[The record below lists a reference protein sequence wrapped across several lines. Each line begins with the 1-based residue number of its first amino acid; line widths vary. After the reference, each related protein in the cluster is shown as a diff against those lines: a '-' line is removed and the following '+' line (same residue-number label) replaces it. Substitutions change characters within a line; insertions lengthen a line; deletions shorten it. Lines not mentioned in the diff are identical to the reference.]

1 MNFYDPAFCRQ
12 AADYL
17 RTLPGRQYVGEL
29 RTFFSGGVKEPCGTI
44 ACAAGHLVI
53 SPLNESDRP
62 RTEDMARQAQKK
74 GLKAY
79 DWRSGS

>member
-17 RTLPGRQYVGEL
+17 RT
-29 RTFFSGGVKEPCGTI
+29 FFSGGVKEP
-44 ACAAGHLVI
+44 CAAGHLVI

-74 GLKAY
+74 GLKVY